1 MRRHR
6 EMEFVGGVMVFPGGG
21 VDDRDRNADIAWHGP
36 DKGWWADRLGVDAE
50 LAEALV
56 CAAARE
62 TFEECG
68 VLFAGAAD
76 DPDLL
81 VDDASVY
88 RDQRAALES
97 KELSFGEFL
106 RAEKLMLRADL
117 LRPWANWVTPK
128 EERTR
133 RYDTYFFVGAL
144 PEGQRA
150 DGENTETDQAGWV
163 TPEAA
168 LEDFSAKRS
177 FLLPPTWTQLDSL
190 AGRTVAEVLA
200 VERRD
205 RRRAAEHDHDRR
217 QLGVRVLR
225 RRALQRGA
233 RGAGPVREFVSIH
246 TLDEHPGIATLLLSR
261 PPTNALTRQVCREI
275 VAAAAELGA
284 RDDVAAVIVF
294 GGHEIF
300 SAGDDVAVLQ
310 TLSAEEAAGAAQ
322 VGREAVDALGAIPK
336 PTVAAITGYA
346 LGSGLTLALAAD
358 WRVAG
363 DNVKVGATE
372 ILAGFPPGGTA
383 RLARTIG
390 ESKAKDLV
398 FSGRF
403 VDAKEALALG
413 PDRPDGGTRRGVRR
427 RRDVGGEVGRP
438 SAAGTG
444 RRQSLVR

>member
-1 MRRHR
+1 M
-6 EMEFVGGVMVFPGGG
+6 
-21 VDDRDRNADIAWHGP
+21 
-36 DKGWWADRLGVDAE
+36 
-50 LAEALV
+50 
-56 CAAARE
+56 
-62 TFEECG
+62 
-68 VLFAGAAD
+68 LFAGAVD

-150 DGENTETDQAGWV
+150 DGENTETDQAAWV

-168 LEDFSAKRS
+168 LEDFTAKRS

-200 VERRD
+200 VERRIVTVQPNLT
-205 RRRAAEHDHDRR
+205 HHRR

-233 RGAGPVREFVSIH
+233 RRADPVREFVSIH
-246 TLDEHPGIATLLLSR
+246 TIDEHPGIATLLLSR
-261 PPTNALTRQVCREI
+261 PPKNALTRQVCREI
-275 VAAAAELGA
+275 IAAADELGS
-284 RDDVAAVIVF
+284 RDDVAAVILF

-310 TLSAEEAAGAAQ
+310 TLDAEEAAGAAQ
-322 VGREAVDALGAIPK
+322 VGREAVDALAAIPK

-372 ILAGFPPGGTA
+372 ILAGFPPGGDALGWRA
-383 RLARTIG
+383 R
-390 ESKAKDLV
+390 
-398 FSGRF
+398 SGR
-403 VDAKEALALG
+403 A
-413 PDRPDGGTRRGVRR
+413 RPRIWC
-427 RRDVGGEVGRP
+427 
-438 SAAGTG
+438 SAAGSSTP
-444 RRQSLVR
+444 RRRWHWV